1 LAQSTGVTLLKVEL
15 QGIVTAR
22 RLSQATMGNIWQNLV
37 FAFIYNAIGVPI
49 AARVLYLVFGLLL
62 SRSSSPPRWRCR
74 WSASSATRC
83 ALRNVRLGSGAL
95 VERRSSPRKSQ
106 GHTNRTRQLANAVV
120 AVPPTLGSLQKRLL
134 VAIGKASQA
143 GRTYTA
149 VPTSRSTAPAATPA
163 AATPAETAKG
173 VGQEATVSA
182 CKGIVGLTA
191 IGEAEQER

>member
-1 LAQSTGVTLLKVEL
+1 
-15 QGIVTAR
+15 
-22 RLSQATMGNIWQNLV
+22 MGNIRQNLV

-49 AARVLYLVFGLLL
+49 AARVFGLLL

-95 VERRSSPRKSQ
+95 VERRSSPRRSQ

-120 AVPPTLGSLQKRLL
+120 AVPATLGSLQKRLL

-149 VPTSRSTAPAATPA
+149 VRTPRPTAPAATPA